1 MILFVFIPR
10 NHIARFAIWIYAVG
24 LPCFAVVAGRIWR
37 RESPLFRYPGKIWVV
52 GCIVIA
58 VLEGLYSF
66 SNQDGLRDSV
76 YQSEGEGG
84 GLSIARISDVFSG
97 KYSADYVWPR
107 LQSSIFEE
115 VFSGAETV
123 ALSRITEAT
132 GKNRIL
138 GHLTQQQAFG
148 KRPIYFFDLDTVAT
162 DGDRLRDFIE
172 SRNIRYIIWD
182 TDEPLP
188 RELARQVD
196 GWDRVNG
203 RFYLLEFDHP
213 E

>member
-1 MILFVFIPR
+1 M
-10 NHIARFAIWIYAVG
+10 
-24 LPCFAVVAGRIWR
+24 
-37 RESPLFRYPGKIWVV
+37 
-52 GCIVIA
+52 
-58 VLEGLYSF
+58 
-66 SNQDGLRDSV
+66 
-76 YQSEGEGG
+76 
-84 GLSIARISDVFSG
+84 SIARISDVFSG